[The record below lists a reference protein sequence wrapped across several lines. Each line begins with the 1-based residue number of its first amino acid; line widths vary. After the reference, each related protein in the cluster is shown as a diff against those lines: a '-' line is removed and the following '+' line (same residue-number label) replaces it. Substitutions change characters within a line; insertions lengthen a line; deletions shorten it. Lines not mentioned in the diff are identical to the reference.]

1 MKKEKKLVN
10 FGFSA
15 RKKKTDIFS
24 KQNQKIKEENN
35 LQINP
40 PLTNRIILDH

>member
-1 MKKEKKLVN
+1 MKKKIVN

-15 RKKKTDIFS
+15 RKKKADIFS
-24 KQNQKIKEENN
+24 NQNQKIKEENN